1 MQQQFTSLNKA
12 LETHL
17 NITETS
23 NTHVLNKIS
32 KDNKNSQTT
41 CQSLIH
47 DIISC
52 TGYSMTRISAETNIP
67 LITLRRLRTGVTK
80 EPRSGAFHRIF
91 SLYCK
96 VCLCKN
102 IITNT

>member
-1 MQQQFTSLNKA
+1 MQQQDTNKA
-12 LETHL
+12 L
-17 NITETS
+17 IT
-23 NTHVLNKIS
+23 KIS
-32 KDNKNSQTT
+32 ENSTDLFNKNTKINNQHSNTT
-41 CQSLIH
+41 CQSLIN

-52 TGYSMTRISAETNIP
+52 SGYSMAKISAETNIP

-80 EPRSGAFHRIF
+80 EPRSAAFHRIF

-102 IITNT
+102 IVNNI

>member
-1 MQQQFTSLNKA
+1 MQQQYTNLNKA

-17 NITETS
+17 NITETN
-23 NTHVLNKIS
+23 NTHVLNRNS
-32 KDNKNSQTT
+32 KNNRNLHTT

-47 DIISC
+47 NIISC

-80 EPRSGAFHRIF
+80 EPRSAAFHRIF

-102 IITNT
+102 IITKT